1 MSNFYQLS
9 LFDVN
14 EETRKFLTDCTSDFF
29 ELLRS
34 FVSFFEVIPSQ
45 FYNAYYKTMGRS
57 RTYSL
62 ESMLMFFI
70 YKNFRSIAKDKTLLN
85 ILKDSPDLRLRL
97 GFSQVPNPSQIS
109 RFRIEFSHEIHLTL
123 DNLVSIVNKELEGID
138 SDFNDFLITDTTG
151 FEGYVTE
158 NNPKYYETMIRNAKA
173 FAKTDKAPEGFDPV
187 LYAQSKMPKKAS
199 ANNDLSLTYLNGH
212 FGYYLPAMIIT
223 NGVGVIQDIQFPD
236 DTQKFIENKL
246 PADIKDEYDSTALIP
261 SLEIFFAKQ
270 SVNQYDYLLA
280 DSGFDGY
287 DNYKYISKKDLIPI
301 IPLNKRNGKTNA
313 NSYRYSKDNPDAN
326 FYFESNG
333 NLICRQVE
341 KPMKNLGPIL
351 SKKRADR
358 FSYGCPLIKTHM
370 VNGKN
375 IYAIDCEN
383 PCTDALHGRKVNIAF
398 DEEYRFNIELPRN
411 TEKWQNFYKKRTVC
425 ERAIGQLKDY
435 LNINGS
441 HIRNTTSLKSAILL
455 AGITQ
460 LIGTLIM
467 LRSRHLNH
475 LRAFKSAA

>member
-14 EETRKFLTDCTSDFF
+14 EETRKFLTDHTSNFF

-34 FVSFFEVIPSQ
+34 FVSFFEVIPCE

-57 RTYSL
+57 RTFSL

-70 YKNFRSIAKDKTLLN
+70 YKNFRSIAKDKTLLD

-97 GFSQVPNPSQIS
+97 GFSQVPHPSQIS
-109 RFRIEFSHEIHLTL
+109 RFKIEFCDEIHLTL
-123 DNLVSIVNKELEGID
+123 DNLVSIVNKELETID
-138 SDFNDFLITDTTG
+138 SDINDFLITDTTG

-173 FAKTDKAPEGFDPV
+173 FAKKDQAPEDFDPV
-187 LYAQSKMPKKAS
+187 SYAQGKMPKEAS
-199 ANNDLSLTYLNGH
+199 ANSDLSLKYLNGH

-223 NGVGVIQDIQFPD
+223 NAVGVIQGIQFPD
-236 DTQKFIENKL
+236 DTQEFIDNKL
-246 PADIKDEYDSTALIP
+246 PATIKDEYDSMTLIP
-261 SLEIFFAKQ
+261 ALEIFFAKQ
-270 SVNQYDYLLA
+270 SAHQFQYLLA

-287 DNYKYISKKDLIPI
+287 DNYKYISKKGMVPI
-301 IPLNKRNGKTNA
+301 IPLNKRNGHTNA
-313 NSYRYSKDNPDAN
+313 NCYRFSKENLDAD

-333 NLICRQVE
+333 DLICRQVE
-341 KPMKNLGPIL
+341 KPMKKLGPIN
-351 SKKRADR
+351 SKRRADR

-370 VNGKN
+370 VDGEF
-375 IYAIDCEN
+375 IYAIDCDN
-383 PCTDALHGRKVNIAF
+383 PCSDALHGRKVNIAL
-398 DEEYRFNIELPRN
+398 DEEYRFNTALPRN
-411 TEKWQNFYKKRTVC
+411 TEKWQNFYKRRTVC
-425 ERAIGQLKDY
+425 ERAIAQLKNY
-435 LNINGS
+435 LNINAS
-441 HIRNTTSLKSAILL
+441 HIRNTTSLKSTILF

-460 LIGTLIM
+460 LIGTLVM
-467 LRSRHLNH
+467 LRSGHLDH